1 MRDEERITSH
11 HFRIVGIKCFCA
23 VKTHRSCCPGDLVW
37 QSAHT
42 QGLHLSIGAP
52 VQNPTIEFLPCSSR
66 ATFKM
71 TFQMWAG
78 ENRTT
83 SAPTILYVVSACY
96 PCSISCSLV
105 TWDQCLSAPRLTASP
120 VLEIIP
126 YSFLP
131 LRKYI
136 KTSSI
141 KMTPRFSLP
150 ESGSS
155 FLGQGSCF
163 LWTLLT
169 SPLPRVGGL
178 FLLISLFT
186 WS

>member
-96 PCSISCSLV
+96 LLALSPAHWWPGTNV
-105 TWDQCLSAPRLTASP
+105 CLPP
-120 VLEIIP
+120 
-126 YSFLP
+126 
-131 LRKYI
+131 
-136 KTSSI
+136 
-141 KMTPRFSLP
+141 
-150 ESGSS
+150 G
-155 FLGQGSCF
+155 
-163 LWTLLT
+163 LLH
-169 SPLPRVGGL
+169 PL
-178 FLLISLFT
+178 FLRSSPILFCLCVSILKLLQSK
-186 WS
+186 WPQDFHFLKVGAPF